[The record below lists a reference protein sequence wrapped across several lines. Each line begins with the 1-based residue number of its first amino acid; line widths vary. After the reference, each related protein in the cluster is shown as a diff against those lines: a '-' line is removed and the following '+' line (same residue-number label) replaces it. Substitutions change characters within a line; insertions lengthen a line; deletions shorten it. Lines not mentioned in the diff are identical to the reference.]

1 MCAWPTRCLAS
12 THAARSP
19 AATARCSHF
28 KVQYM
33 DGLRGA
39 FIIDDP
45 SATQYPADT
54 FVTVADWYHQLASV
68 LLQVC

>member
-1 MCAWPTRCLAS
+1 
-12 THAARSP
+12 
-19 AATARCSHF
+19 
-28 KVQYM
+28 M